1 MPRVT
6 PEEFQ
11 RKHAAPLKAAIEDMR
26 KGFDRVREAP
36 GAKAAASADK
46 WHARISAAETKQKWA
61 RRVSAVSLEEWKDA
75 IINKGLPR
83 VAGGIDSAADDVVKF
98 AEQLLSYQERLQA
111 EIERMPDLT
120 LEDSI
125 NRMTAWV
132 RGMARFKREK

>member
-1 MPRVT
+1 MPKVT
-6 PEEFQ
+6 PEEYQ
-11 RKHAAPLKAAIEDMR
+11 RKHAQRLKAAIEDMR
-26 KGFDRVREAP
+26 RGIERVNEAP
-36 GAKAAASADK
+36 GAKAAAAADK

-61 RRVSAVSLEEWKDA
+61 RRVSSVTLNEWKEA

-83 VAGGIDSAADDVVKF
+83 VAGGIDNAAEDVVKF
-98 AEQLLSYQERLQA
+98 AEQLLTYQERLQS

-132 RGMARFKREK
+132 RGMSRFKREK